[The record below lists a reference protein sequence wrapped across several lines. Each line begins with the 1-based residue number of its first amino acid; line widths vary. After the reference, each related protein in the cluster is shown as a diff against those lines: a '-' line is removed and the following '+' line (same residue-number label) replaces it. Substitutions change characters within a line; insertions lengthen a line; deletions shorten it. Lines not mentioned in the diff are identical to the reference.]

1 MSNVLQG
8 INNFL
13 SFINQNWTMIIVLI
27 GLIIGLYKKIKSY
40 LSISTEEKIYIA
52 KKHIEEIILKLIT
65 DAEEEY
71 QDWVKAG
78 SIKRSQVINEI
89 FIQYPILN
97 KVTNQEDLIKWIDS
111 VIDNA
116 LVTLRDINKSNKN
129 NNVG

>member
-1 MSNVLQG
+1 MTNVLQG

-13 SFINQNWTMIIVLI
+13 KLLNDNWTLIIICI
-27 GLIIGLYKKIKSY
+27 GLIIGLYRKIKSY
-40 LSISTEEKIYIA
+40 LSINTDEKINVA
-52 KKHIEEIILKLIT
+52 KKHIEEIMLKLIT

-78 SIKRSQVINEI
+78 SIKRSQVIKEI
-89 FIQYPILN
+89 FTQYPILN

-116 LVTLRDINKSNKN
+116 LVTLRDINKSNI
-129 NNVG
+129 VE